1 MTEKT
6 RESVRSWLAER
17 SAIVDRYAGEIG
29 ATYDPC
35 DDLWTVHL
43 DGTTEYVQ
51 SLFKGKEKKALGLL
65 VNHSYLRG
73 AQDALYGFG
82 IMRE

>member
-1 MTEKT
+1 MTAKT

-17 SAIVDRYAGEIG
+17 SAIVDKYAGEIG

-43 DGTTEYVQ
+43 DGSIEYVQ
-51 SLFKGKEKKALGLL
+51 SLFKGNKKALGLL
-65 VNHSYLRG
+65 VNHAYLRG